1 MRCIEDRKSTK
12 VDPEKYAEIFAASEQ
27 WAEVAR
33 WREYDWR
40 LVRKVPVANLDHST
54 IEEYEAD
61 AETDPESAEEYR
73 DVERVDEI
81 IALLRAGGKLWPV
94 VLGMD
99 CMILDGYHR
108 LVAADELGIEVINVI
123 YPVRR
128 T

>member
-1 MRCIEDRKSTK
+1 MCIEDRKSTK
-12 VDPEKYAEIFAASEQ
+12 ADPKKYAEVLAASEQ
-27 WAEVAR
+27 WGEIKR

-40 LVRKVPVANLDHST
+40 LVRKVPVAELEHST

-61 AETDPESAEEYR
+61 ADTDEYR
-73 DVERVDEI
+73 DLERVSEI

-108 LVAADELGIEVINVI
+108 LVAADELEIEVIDVI
-123 YPVRR
+123 YPTSRR